1 MLRGAA
7 ANPPDGHTRASRKM
21 VGMPVPRRTHRDEPR
36 RRRSR
41 SVLTTLLLTALVVS
55 VAAGCGS
62 SDDDRPDVPTVTP
75 ASAVASPPG
84 PVRTPPGTIVAAPAG
99 ARDMAIAG
107 TNLFILGPAGTEVL
121 RYGTAALN
129 RAEATATRTPT
140 PELTV
145 IAADADASVI
155 GAGPR
160 TLVRIDASGRPTS
173 TPTGVD
179 APTAIAVTAD
189 GRILIGTATGHVVV
203 FDRELRQ
210 QRDIAGFVRV
220 DDITVSPPGA
230 DLATEQVVVLDR
242 AQSSVTPVDI
252 GTGDLKPAL
261 RAGNGA
267 TTSTVDHYG
276 RVLVANTRDN
286 EIIGFFGSPLVM
298 RFRYPVPDGPYAVDY
313 DDTRNLLW
321 VSTTGN
327 NEVVAYDLADGE
339 PREITRFATPAQPDL
354 LATDGVAGTVYVLGG
369 RDGGLQVY
377 QPFTERA
384 TPRGTVEPGR

>member
-1 MLRGAA
+1 M
-7 ANPPDGHTRASRKM
+7 
-21 VGMPVPRRTHRDEPR
+21 
-36 RRRSR
+36 
-41 SVLTTLLLTALVVS
+41 
-55 VAAGCGS
+55 
-62 SDDDRPDVPTVTP
+62 
-75 ASAVASPPG
+75 
-84 PVRTPPGTIVAAPAG
+84 
-99 ARDMAIAG
+99 
-107 TNLFILGPAGTEVL
+107 
-121 RYGTAALN
+121 
-129 RAEATATRTPT
+129 
-140 PELTV
+140 
-145 IAADADASVI
+145 
-155 GAGPR
+155 
-160 TLVRIDASGRPTS
+160 
-173 TPTGVD
+173 
-179 APTAIAVTAD
+179 
-189 GRILIGTATGHVVV
+189 V

-252 GTGDLKPAL
+252 DTGDLKPAL